1 VQRARY
7 EHAIATLMG
16 EPPSAISLPSAPL
29 DTVPPAIPPGVPSQL
44 LERRPDVASA
54 ERRAAEANERIG
66 IAQTS
71 FFPTVMLSAIGG
83 FEGNSLAN
91 WFAWPSRFW
100 AIGPTAVQT
109 IFDGGRRRAI
119 SDAAIAAYDATV
131 ADYRQATLDAF
142 RQVEDSLAA
151 LRILEQEAQQQES
164 ATASARE
171 SLRISNDRYLAGA
184 DPYLQVLTAQ
194 TIALANERND
204 VEILRRRMEASV
216 LLIKALGG
224 GWTTAELPSLAAGAG
239 RFQ

>member
-1 VQRARY
+1 LDA
-7 EHAIATLMG
+7 A
-16 EPPSAISLPSAPL
+16 PPVI
-29 DTVPPAIPPGVPSQL
+29 PAGLPSQL
-44 LERRPDVASA
+44 LERRPDIASA

-119 SDAAIAAYDATV
+119 SDAAMAAYDATV
-131 ADYRQATLDAF
+131 AEYRQATLDAF
-142 RQVEDSLAA
+142 REVEDSLAA
-151 LRILEQEAQQQES
+151 LRVLEQEAQQQES

-171 SLRISNDRYLAGA
+171 SLRISNDRYL
-184 DPYLQVLTAQ
+184 
-194 TIALANERND
+194 
-204 VEILRRRMEASV
+204 
-216 LLIKALGG
+216 
-224 GWTTAELPSLAAGAG
+224 
-239 RFQ
+239 